1 MRVQVISFGVL
12 KDWLGSPAGTVEL
25 PDGATVAALMERLR
39 TTLPAGAP
47 EQMLR
52 GIAVSVNAEYAQAGR
67 VLHDGDEVG
76 LLPPVS
82 GGAPRASAARAGA
95 ARTGAA
101 RTANPLDE
109 TGGEASVVVALTRE
123 PIHAAAIVL
132 QPSRMKTA
140 RWWSLT
146 ESCATIR
153 VGAELSIWTTRLM
166 KRWRSG
172 RCGRWARRRASASAC
187 AR

>member
-1 MRVQVISFGVL
+1 MRVQVIPFGVL

-82 GGAPRASAARAGA
+82 GGAARADTVRAGA
-95 ARTGAA
+95 ARTADA
-101 RTANPLDE
+101 LDE
-109 TGGEASVVVALTRE
+109 GNSEPNVLVALTRE

-146 ESCATIR
+146 ESCAIIR
-153 VGAELSIWTTRLM
+153 AGAGPFIWTTRLM

-172 RCGRWARRRASASAC
+172 RCGRWARRRANASAC